1 MSSSILNMI
10 AIMIGGAMGA
20 AMRYL
25 VSNGIY
31 SLLGREFPYGTLFVN
46 VLGSFLMG
54 LLTVLLIEKGNIDP
68 LIKAAILVGFLG
80 AFTTFSTFSIDTLA
94 LINKGAL
101 SYAFLN
107 MIASVI
113 ICVSAVWFG
122 IFIAKQF

>member
-1 MSSSILNMI
+1 MSSSIFNMI

-54 LLTVLLIEKGNIDP
+54 FLTVLLIEKGNIDP